1 MAFAAPRV
9 EFQLLAYWLSAPSL
23 LLRLIFVVHFVVHL
37 VAAAEAVSS
46 DPLALGQE

>member
-9 EFQLLAYWLSAPSL
+9 EFQLFAYWLSMPSL
-23 LLRLIFVVHFVVHL
+23 LLIFVVHFVVHL